1 MNFRERKPSKGQ
13 PLSKPKMENSIC
25 KIKITGATQMNL
37 RGRKTNSK
45 EQGFSKPEMRSSHF
59 QLQTRHHK
67 HAGPANR

>member
-13 PLSKPKMENSIC
+13 PLSKPKME
-25 KIKITGATQMNL
+25 
-37 RGRKTNSK
+37 NSK